1 MRRAVYLLI
10 SLLLAMCN
18 NLYSRHIES
27 RNTLSPGDS
36 LKVLS
41 TPELYNISMKWAVEY
56 NKLFPG
62 ANIKVINVADP
73 EKAGDLIKEG
83 NIGFFSNE
91 FYAGLKNES
100 LWKVV
105 VGRDVIVPVI
115 NAKNPFIEEIC
126 RHGISPAVLSA
137 FLANEASRN
146 WGSLLKNSENMK
158 ADYYCIDDEQT
169 LKSLAGFLKT
179 DKVIIAGEKPGNAGE
194 VISAIQKDPY
204 SIGFCKLINVLD
216 FKNQNIVENIKLLPV
231 DRNGNGLID
240 YNEKIYDDYNS
251 FSRGIWI
258 GKYPR
263 ALLSNVYSVATDQP
277 ENVNEVAFIKW
288 VLSQGQKFLY
298 DNDYSDLLVSERQS
312 STDKLYNAKIQAGT
326 ASEENSLLRS
336 GLFIIATVIL
346 TGLIATSIAR
356 QRKRKKAAVK
366 ITGTA
371 LHPVLDENS
380 LLIPKGLYFDKTHTW
395 AFLEENGIVKVG
407 IDDFLQHIT
416 GTITRVKMK
425 SPGKKVKK
433 GEQILSII
441 QNGKQVN
448 LYAPVS
454 GTIVEQ
460 NISLESDSSVLN
472 SSPYREGWI
481 YKIEPSNW
489 GRESQLLFMADK
501 QKEYIKKEFS
511 RFKDFLAEALTANTG
526 RYAKLMLQDGGE
538 IRDGVMSEMGPE
550 VWEDFQTDFIDPSRQ
565 IWFYEIV

>member
-1 MRRAVYLLI
+1 
-10 SLLLAMCN
+10 
-18 NLYSRHIES
+18 
-27 RNTLSPGDS
+27 LSPGDS

-146 WGSLLKNSENMK
+146 WGTLLKNSENMK

-216 FKNQNIVENIKLLPV
+216 FENQNIVENIKLLPI

-356 QRKRKKAAVK
+356 QRKRKRAAVK

-481 YKIEPSNW
+481 KN
-489 GRESQLLFMADK
+489 
-501 QKEYIKKEFS
+501 
-511 RFKDFLAEALTANTG
+511 
-526 RYAKLMLQDGGE
+526 
-538 IRDGVMSEMGPE
+538 
-550 VWEDFQTDFIDPSRQ
+550 
-565 IWFYEIV
+565 

>member
-146 WGSLLKNSENMK
+146 WGTLLKNSENMK

-216 FKNQNIVENIKLLPV
+216 FENQNIVENIKLLPI

-356 QRKRKKAAVK
+356 QRKRKRAAVK

>member
-146 WGSLLKNSENMK
+146 WGTLLKNSENMK

-216 FKNQNIVENIKLLPV
+216 FENQNIVENIKLLPI

>member
-146 WGSLLKNSENMK
+146 WGTLLKNSENMK

-216 FKNQNIVENIKLLPV
+216 FENQNIVENIKLLPV